1 MKNVL
6 LIAIAL
12 TASLLAACASFGLRD
27 ANDALN
33 SYYAALQQS
42 SANDDW
48 RMAEE
53 SRLALDTLAQ
63 DSAAQAEKEKDAR
76 NKIAFYRVATVAAW
90 QSGSDD
96 VIAYAGKG
104 QALCDAENNASRLP
118 RDCAMLKVIPTFASV
133 DQATEALN
141 ELSRKI
147 DAATDRS
154 QFIPAAEQIFA
165 DYRDNLSRLLA
176 ARPQIVASPVH
187 PDFVQALDDNLA
199 NLLCNKLGTDA
210 VGVVAQVRGNV
221 SQARCEVWRQKLDG
235 MDKGLEAHCLPAS
248 GSSADL
254 AAPEDC

>member
-1 MKNVL
+1 MKKIL
-6 LIAIAL
+6 LIAIVL

-141 ELSRKI
+141 ELSPKI

-154 QFIPAAEQIFA
+154 QFIPAAEQIFS
-165 DYRDNLSRLLA
+165 DYRDNL
-176 ARPQIVASPVH
+176 
-187 PDFVQALDDNLA
+187 
-199 NLLCNKLGTDA
+199 
-210 VGVVAQVRGNV
+210 
-221 SQARCEVWRQKLDG
+221 
-235 MDKGLEAHCLPAS
+235 
-248 GSSADL
+248 
-254 AAPEDC
+254 